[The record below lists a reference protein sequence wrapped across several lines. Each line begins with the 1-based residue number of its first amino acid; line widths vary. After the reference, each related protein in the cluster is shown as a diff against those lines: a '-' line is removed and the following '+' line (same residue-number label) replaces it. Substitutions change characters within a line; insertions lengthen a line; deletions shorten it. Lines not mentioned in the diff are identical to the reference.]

1 MSGLFSLDKVKISYG
16 KNEIVHGVS
25 MDIAKGEFC
34 ALLGL
39 NGSGKTTIL
48 HACCGFLPMEG
59 SCIAADTECK
69 GLNEKKRARLISF
82 IPDLQPAGRTHRPRC
97 GADGFQLTAGPAGIP
112 IVCA

>member
-48 HACCGFLPMEG
+48 HAL
-59 SCIAADTECK
+59 
-69 GLNEKKRARLISF
+69 LRISANGGQ
-82 IPDLQPAGRTHRPRC
+82 LYSGRYR
-97 GADGFQLTAGPAGIP
+97 
-112 IVCA
+112 V